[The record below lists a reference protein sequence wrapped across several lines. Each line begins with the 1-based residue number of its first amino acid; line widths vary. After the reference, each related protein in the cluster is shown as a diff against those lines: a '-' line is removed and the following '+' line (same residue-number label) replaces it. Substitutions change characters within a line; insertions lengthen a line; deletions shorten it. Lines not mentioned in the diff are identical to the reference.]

1 MIYETKQIPLKN
13 GKMATFRSP
22 VPEDAEQMLAYLRAV
37 AGETPFLLREPEEV
51 TMTPEQEVAFLNGIR
66 QSECDTMIVCEVE
79 GNLAGNCQLSRMNRR
94 RTMHRAMVAIAL
106 RKPYWNLGIGTAMFG
121 EMLRL
126 AKEQGIE
133 QLELEVVEGNT
144 RAMALYEKMGFRVV
158 GAKPNA
164 IRLKD
169 GTMRKDFYMVKELV

>member
-1 MIYETKQIPLKN
+1 
-13 GKMATFRSP
+13 
-22 VPEDAEQMLAYLRAV
+22 
-37 AGETPFLLREPEEV
+37 
-51 TMTPEQEVAFLNGIR
+51 
-66 QSECDTMIVCEVE
+66 
-79 GNLAGNCQLSRMNRR
+79 
-94 RTMHRAMVAIAL
+94 
-106 RKPYWNLGIGTAMFG
+106 MFG